1 MRGDTEQS
9 DSFIYNLNL
18 EERVPKNH
26 PLRRIRYY
34 ANEALKEMSD
44 FFEATVAD
52 GADAKLTSNW
62 LMGEVLAYLNK
73 QQKELKDVAL
83 SSGNIFEELMDC
95 VKYCSLGQITH
106 ALYEVGG
113 QYRRNM

>member
-1 MRGDTEQS
+1 
-9 DSFIYNLNL
+9 
-18 EERVPKNH
+18 
-26 PLRRIRYY
+26 
-34 ANEALKEMSD
+34 MSD

-83 SSGNIFEELMDC
+83 TPAGLSKMVQLIEKGTISSKIAKKVFNELIEKVETQKKSLKRKALFKFLTRVHF
-95 VKYCSLGQITH
+95 VKL
-106 ALYEVGG
+106 
-113 QYRRNM
+113 